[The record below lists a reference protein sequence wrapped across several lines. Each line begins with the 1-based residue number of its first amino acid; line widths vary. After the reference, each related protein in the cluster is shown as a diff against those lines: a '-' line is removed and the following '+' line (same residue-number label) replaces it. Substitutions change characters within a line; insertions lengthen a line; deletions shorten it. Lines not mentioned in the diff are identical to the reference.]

1 MLANDPLHKVIYF
14 RPREL
19 VFLVTHQGQL
29 TQEQLYALTKWINN
43 QSGGACL
50 LPRQVLTFPATP
62 PVDDKPSDDQEP
74 PPPQISPR
82 DPFSLIFTDV
92 AGVDDDPDQLLE
104 LIRNLDQVRDNQPV
118 DGLKWDVVSPNW
130 LTSGT
135 SQPGATGGPG
145 GKPMPFE
152 DTVEVANSKYQFQ
165 LDKLSKSG
173 LDLSHQGKG
182 VDVAI
187 LDTAPCLHALVDAY
201 NFWEGK
207 NWQIDYTQHPH
218 PLIRTLL
225 GPNGPLRVYPA
236 TYDDLLR
243 MGSIQADAH
252 QYLMTDHGLFVA
264 GIVHSIA
271 PLAKIHLIEVLNPY
285 GIGDLESVAKGL
297 AQVVQRAQRYP
308 GRPLVVNCSLVL
320 NIPLAGEHCHDGH
333 GRVLEQKIL
342 NSDQQWLAHQGDTLG
357 YICDLSY
364 ALRSRVI
371 AAAGNDRESPEARPQ
386 ARYPAALDS
395 VLGVGALPKDRPASG
410 DLRTATYS
418 NLADKPPRRPKIGI
432 TTLGGEKGVAQG
444 VLGLYLGE
452 FPNGAPNKT
461 KWAWWAGTSF
471 ATPIISGV
479 LAAMLSGT
487 PGSTT
492 QQAIA
497 KLYTS
502 PTSPV
507 MEKTTDNEDALFVT
521 QS

>member
-1 MLANDPLHKVIYF
+1 MLANDPEHKVIYF

-74 PPPQISPR
+74 PPPRISPR

-118 DGLKWDVVSPNW
+118 DGLKLDVVSPNW

-201 NFWEGK
+201 NFWKGK
-207 NWQIDYTQHPH
+207 NGKDDNWQDKHPH
-218 PLIRTLL
+218 KLIRTLL
-225 GPNGPLRVYPA
+225 GPNGVLRVYPA
-236 TYDDLLR
+236 AYDDLLR
-243 MGSIQADAH
+243 MGSIQADKH

-271 PLAKIHLIEVLNPY
+271 SLAKIHLFEVLNPY
-285 GIGDLESVAKGL
+285 GIGDLESIAKGL
-297 AQVVQRAQRYP
+297 AQVVQHAQRYP

-320 NIPLAGEHCHDGH
+320 NVPLVDKHCHEGL
-333 GRVLEQKIL
+333 GLGLEQRIL
-342 NSDQQWLAHQGDTLG
+342 NSDKQWLEHQGDTLG
-357 YICDLSY
+357 YICDLCY

-371 AAAGNDRESPEARPQ
+371 AAAGNDRESYDDKPQ

-395 VLGVGALPKDRPASG
+395 ALGVGALPKDRPASG
-410 DLRTATYS
+410 NLETTTYS

-432 TTLGGEKGVAQG
+432 TTLGGEEGVERG
-444 VLGLYLGE
+444 VLGVYLGK
-452 FPNGAPNKT
+452 FPGGEANDT

-479 LAAMLSGT
+479 LAAILSGM

-497 KLYTS
+497 ALDGSGAIET
-502 PTSPV
+502 
-507 MEKTTDNEDALFVT
+507 TTDNEDALFVT